1 VSFAAITSDLDAL
14 VPDGA
19 VLVGY
24 SMGGR
29 IALRYA
35 LERPGRL
42 RHLVLVSASPG
53 LVDAGERA
61 ARAAADARLAD
72 RLERGSLESFVDEW
86 AAQPLFAGQTPKV
99 ARAARTDRLRNT
111 PEGLAAALRGIGT
124 GNMPPM
130 WERLG
135 ELDLPVT
142 LVVGETDAKFRAI
155 AEQMATTLG
164 DARLLVVPEA
174 GHAVHL
180 DQPSRVARIL
190 AALWGP

>member
-1 VSFAAITSDLDAL
+1 
-14 VPDGA
+14 
-19 VLVGY
+19 
-24 SMGGR
+24 
-29 IALRYA
+29 
-35 LERPGRL
+35 
-42 RHLVLVSASPG
+42 
-53 LVDAGERA
+53 
-61 ARAAADARLAD
+61 
-72 RLERGSLESFVDEW
+72 
-86 AAQPLFAGQTPKV
+86 
-99 ARAARTDRLRNT
+99 
-111 PEGLAAALRGIGT
+111 
-124 GNMPPM
+124 MPPM